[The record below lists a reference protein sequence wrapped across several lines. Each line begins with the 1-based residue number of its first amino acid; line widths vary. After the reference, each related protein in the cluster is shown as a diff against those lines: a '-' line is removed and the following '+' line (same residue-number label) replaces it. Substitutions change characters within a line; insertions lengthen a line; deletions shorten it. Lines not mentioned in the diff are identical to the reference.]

1 MEQMMKAQVILDK
14 LQRLSPDKLAEVED
28 FVDFLQQREQEAQL
42 TQAAARIAEP
52 SFQNV
57 WDNPED
63 ADYDR
68 L

>member
-1 MEQMMKAQVILDK
+1 MQIEEILIEK
-14 LQRLSPDKLAEVED
+14 IRSLPSEKLAEVED
-28 FVDFLQQREQEAQL
+28 FVDFLRQKNEDARL
-42 TQAAARIAEP
+42 TQAGQRLSEKAFEK
-52 SFQNV
+52 V